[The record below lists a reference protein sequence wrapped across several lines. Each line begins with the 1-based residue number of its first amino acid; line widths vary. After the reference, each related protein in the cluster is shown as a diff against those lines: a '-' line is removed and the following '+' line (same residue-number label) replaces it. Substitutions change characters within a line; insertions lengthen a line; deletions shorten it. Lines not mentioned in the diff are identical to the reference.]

1 MAQITSCQ
9 NPPPSSAKSTLE
21 QRRARRE
28 QFRNFYGLKNDA
40 TAKTEG
46 VNDSKLV
53 GIDSPT
59 FKPVAYY
66 EDLIATSTLNGL
78 MTTTASLSS
87 DIGTLQGARH
97 SLVYNHHHQVLKL
110 FSISTHLADLSKLFA
125 AGDTI
130 SQLNVRTPQLLSVVT
145 NLQQSFSSI
154 SQLVD
159 SINIPRIEEQVVA
172 DPEEVTTISRRKAQR
187 QLEKLRLMV
196 RANESSDKINEF
208 YKINYE
214 ALHHLATEDDLAK
227 KHLEDCEAIIQPM
240 SRIIPT

>member
-9 NPPPSSAKSTLE
+9 NPPPGSAKSTLE

-240 SRIIPT
+240 SRIVPT

>member
-1 MAQITSCQ
+1 MAQITSSQ
-9 NPPPSSAKSTLE
+9 NPPPGSAKSTLE

-110 FSISTHLADLSKLFA
+110 FSISTDLADLSKLFA

-240 SRIIPT
+240 SRIVPT

>member
-1 MAQITSCQ
+1 MAQITSSQ
-9 NPPPSSAKSTLE
+9 NPPPGSAKSTLE

-87 DIGTLQGARH
+87 
-97 SLVYNHHHQVLKL
+97 
-110 FSISTHLADLSKLFA
+110 ADLSKLFA

-240 SRIIPT
+240 SRIVPT

>member
-1 MAQITSCQ
+1 MAQITSSQ
-9 NPPPSSAKSTLE
+9 NPPPGSAKSTLE

-97 SLVYNHHHQVLKL
+97 SLVYNHHHQ
-110 FSISTHLADLSKLFA
+110 LFA

-240 SRIIPT
+240 SRIVPT

>member
-1 MAQITSCQ
+1 MAQTTSGQ
-9 NPPPSSAKSTLE
+9 NPPPYFVSSPSSAKSTLE
-21 QRRARRE
+21 QRRTRRE
-28 QFRNFYGLKNDA
+28 QFRNFYGLKSDA
-40 TAKTEG
+40 AAETEG

-53 GIDSPT
+53 DIDSPA
-59 FKPVAYY
+59 FKPAAYY
-66 EDLIATSTLNGL
+66 EDLTAKSTLSGL

-97 SLVYNHHHQVLKL
+97 SLVYNHHHQ
-110 FSISTHLADLSKLFA
+110 LFA

-159 SINIPRIEEQVVA
+159 SINLPRIEEQVIV
-172 DPEEVTTISRRKAQR
+172 DPEEATTISRRKAQR
-187 QLEKLRLMV
+187 QLERLQLMV
-196 RANESSDKINEF
+196 QANESSDRINEF

-214 ALHHLATEDDLAK
+214 ALHHLAAENNLAK
-227 KHLEDCEAIIQPM
+227 KHLEDYEAAIRQTSGIV
-240 SRIIPT
+240 PT